1 MNSHQD
7 KIYQI
12 CSNISND
19 HADEIDE
26 LVENALSDQKQS
38 FLNDLR
44 AMQHECNDFFDK
56 FTQKYLDAQTNAKNQ
71 KIIRR
76 SHFSSLKKATNCFEM
91 P

>member
-7 KIYQI
+7 KIFQI

-19 HADEIDE
+19 HADEIDD

-44 AMQHECNDFFDK
+44 AMQRECNDFFDTLTK
-56 FTQKYLDAQTNAKNQ
+56 KYLDAQTNAKNQ

-76 SHFSSLKKATNCFEM
+76 SCFSSSKKVTIGIEM
-91 P
+91 H